1 MTHEKVFNLPSLS
14 FIGGETEEIKFR
26 LCTESGGLFN
36 AEGCRASFSL
46 IQYGN
51 RYGEA
56 IIKKDARIL
65 TGEGGKLCYAS
76 VVLTPSDTVDLFG
89 RYIYQLCIINDSGT
103 IDIPGQGIC
112 DISKNIYPEYAS

>member
-1 MTHEKVFNLPSLS
+1 MIREKVFNLPSLS
-14 FIGGETEEIKFR
+14 FIGGETEELKFR

-36 AEGCRASFSL
+36 AEGCRAYFSL

-76 VVLTPSDTVDLFG
+76 VTITPSDTANLFG
-89 RYIYQLCIINDSGT
+89 RYIYQICVINDGG
-103 IDIPGQGIC
+103 IVDIPGQGIC
-112 DISKNIYPEYAS
+112 DITKNINPEYVS